1 VAREFQPPVKA
12 RDKRQNFMARRIK
25 NLDAIRVASPCQTD
39 WDAMAGDERVRFC
52 GQCNKSVYNLSALTR
67 KQAATLISD
76 KQGKL
81 CAKFLLRPDG
91 TLLTLEPASAPRA
104 PRGRTSR
111 YAAAAFTAVFSLCTS
126 VFAQSATQ
134 AGESPA
140 RAAQTDIKRES
151 KPQAGESQKKLATLG
166 GTVYDQQEAV
176 IPQVKVTLINEGT
189 QHESI
194 VETNEEGAFIF
205 DKIEDG
211 LYTLVAVSSG
221 FESFK
226 LSQLKLRAGEEV
238 RLNVTLRAGTVG
250 EIMIIDPPQ
259 VENSAL
265 NFVIEK
271 LSVPYRGL
279 KKIVKADPR

>member
-1 VAREFQPPVKA
+1 
-12 RDKRQNFMARRIK
+12 MARRIN
-25 NLDAIRVASPCQTD
+25 NLENIRVASPCQTD
-39 WDAMAGDERVRFC
+39 WDAMLGDERERFC
-52 GQCNKSVYNLSALTR
+52 RECNKSVYNLSALTR

-81 CAKFLLRPDG
+81 CAKFSLRPDG
-91 TLLTLEPASAPRA
+91 TLLTLEPAASRA
-104 PRGRTSR
+104 PRGRASR
-111 YAAAAFTAVFSLCTS
+111 VAAAGFTALFSLCTS
-126 VFAQSATQ
+126 VFAQSSTQ
-134 AGESPA
+134 ADASPA
-140 RAAQTDIKRES
+140 RTARQDIKREK
-151 KPQAGESQKKLATLG
+151 KPQTDEAQKQGATLR

-176 IPQVKVTLINEGT
+176 IPQVKVTLINEST
-189 QHESI
+189 KHESI
-194 VETNEEGAFIF
+194 VETDGEGAFIF
-205 DKIEDG
+205 DNIEDG

-226 LSQLKLRAGEEV
+226 LSQFKLHAGEET
-238 RLNVTLRAGTVG
+238 RLNVILRVGTVG

-259 VENSAL
+259 EVENSTL